1 MTKSPRFQPK
11 SDASFNEPKT
21 IAILCFDDAQLLDI
35 TGPLQ
40 AFSTANDLY
49 EGKLKPYRLLTIAE
63 QSKIKTTSGLEL
75 GCIPLVSCPKSIDTL
90 LISGGRGINQ
100 FATKHTVLQWIAK
113 VNEITRRT
121 ASVCSGSLALAK
133 LGLLDGKTATTHWRR
148 INEFQKAYPQ
158 VLWTNDAIF
167 IRNGKIWTSAGITS
181 GIDMALAMI
190 EKDLGFAMAKSVA
203 QQLVVYLRRPGGQSQ
218 FSEVMNL
225 FCEDERFNTLNK
237 WIMENL
243 SKHLSVAE
251 LATKCAMSERNFF
264 RLYSRA
270 TGTTPS
276 KAVELLR
283 LEVARHYL
291 EQNYSMKKVARQ
303 CGFGSEETLRRIFQR
318 HLGISPQ
325 AYRERFIKLPDE

>member
-1 MTKSPRFQPK
+1 MTKSPQFQPK
-11 SDASFNEPKT
+11 MDASANKPKT

-40 AFSTANDLY
+40 AFSTANDLC
-49 EGKLKPYRLLTIAE
+49 EGKLKPYQLLTIAE
-63 QSKIKTTSGLEL
+63 KSKIKTTSGLEL
-75 GCIPLVSCPKSIDTL
+75 GCLPLLSCPKSIDTL
-90 LISGGRGINQ
+90 LISGGRGISQ
-100 FATKHTVLQWIAK
+100 LATKQTVLQWIAK
-113 VNEITRRT
+113 VHKVTRRT
-121 ASVCSGSLALAK
+121 ASVCSGSFVLAK
-133 LGLLDGKTATTHWRR
+133 LGFLDGKKATTHWRR

-181 GIDMALAMI
+181 GIDMALAMV
-190 EKDLGFAMAKSVA
+190 EEDLGFAMAKSVA

-225 FCEDERFNTLNK
+225 FCDDERFNALNK
-237 WIMENL
+237 WMIENL
-243 SKHLSVAE
+243 SKCLSVAE
-251 LATKCAMSERNFF
+251 LAQKCAMSERNFS

-283 LEVARHYL
+283 LEAARHYL
-291 EQNYSMKKVARQ
+291 EQNCSMKKVARQ

-325 AYRERFIKLPDE
+325 AYRERFAKLPDE